1 MGRLERELSYLE
13 ELRATLER
21 IDVLSRERAA
31 LNDAITHL
39 DAQLRRLAAFTTSR
53 LSKAMTSV
61 GAIGRR
67 LLTEDLPRENSFENP
82 TTFSVNFGDDAMLVD
97 GKMNFAE
104 SSNVILKNS
113 AILSLF
119 LAACYDS
126 EFWHPKFLLMDNVED
141 KGMEIERSHNFQR
154 IIIRESKKAK
164 FPHQI
169 IFTTSMLDP
178 KLEESIY
185 TVGPRYTRENKTL
198 AGI

>member
-1 MGRLERELSYLE
+1 
-13 ELRATLER
+13 
-21 IDVLSRERAA
+21 
-31 LNDAITHL
+31 
-39 DAQLRRLAAFTTSR
+39 
-53 LSKAMTSV
+53 MTSV
-61 GAIGRR
+61 GTIGRR
-67 LLTEDLPRENSFENP
+67 LLTEDLPRENSFERP

-141 KGMEIERSHNFQR
+141 KGMEMERSHNFQK
-154 IIIRESKKAK
+154 IMIEESKKAR
-164 FPHQI
+164 FSHQI

-178 KLEESIY
+178 TLEGSTY
-185 TVGPRYTRENKTL
+185 TVGPKYTREHKTL
-198 AGI
+198 AGISDSTSPGSSGSP